1 MGSVRSEDSVVY
13 MSNAGQGDDDDR
25 IVAQALNILSRRLIA
40 SGADALTSPDM
51 VKSYLRLRVRQL
63 GHEVFGMLLLDNQH
77 RVLSCE
83 ELFRGTIDGCS
94 VYPREVIKTVLDHN
108 AAAVILYHNHP
119 SGVVDP
125 SQADRALTRKLKDA
139 LEVIEVRTLDH
150 IIVSACDSYSFAE
163 SGIL

>member
-1 MGSVRSEDSVVY
+1 MSSVRSEDAVVY
-13 MSNAGQGDDDDR
+13 MSTAQAGDDDQ
-25 IVAQALNILSRRLIA
+25 IVTQAMDILSRRLA
-40 SGADALTSPDM
+40 ARDADVLGSPGM
-51 VKSYLRLRVRQL
+51 VKSYLRLRVGQL

-94 VYPREVIKTVLDHN
+94 VYPREVIKSVLDHN

-125 SQADRALTRKLKDA
+125 SRADQALTRKLKDA
-139 LEVIEVRTLDH
+139 LEVIEVRVLDH
-150 IIVSACDSYSFAE
+150 IIVSAYDSYSFAE
-163 SGIL
+163 GGIL